1 MHFLRD
7 EYGNDQDEDDDA
19 IGYEERDVIQYLQ
32 RLEEDNL
39 FEMNLLTEEENNLEK
54 IEKESKDTIELKRKE
69 IHDVDKNI
77 FLLKQTLSKRQEKID
92 FYDQIL
98 TSSSNKIAN
107 DKKYMESSASL
118 QNKRHGV

>member
-7 EYGNDQDEDDDA
+7 EYGNDQDEDDDG

-77 FLLKQTLSKRQEKID
+77 SLLKQTLNKRQEKID

>member
-1 MHFLRD
+1 
-7 EYGNDQDEDDDA
+7 
-19 IGYEERDVIQYLQ
+19 
-32 RLEEDNL
+32 
-39 FEMNLLTEEENNLEK
+39 MNLLTEEENNLEK

-77 FLLKQTLSKRQEKID
+77 SLLKQTLSKRQEKID